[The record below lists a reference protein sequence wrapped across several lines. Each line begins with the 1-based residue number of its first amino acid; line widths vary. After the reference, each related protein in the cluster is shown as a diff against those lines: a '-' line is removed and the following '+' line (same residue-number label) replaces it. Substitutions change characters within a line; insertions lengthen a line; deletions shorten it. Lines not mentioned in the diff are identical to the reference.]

1 MVMFFSLINEKE
13 EKFSAAQWVFL
24 FLSPIMGLFIARL
37 LLFLL
42 VMPKQKPPLK
52 FTMICIFKFW
62 TMENIEQ
69 VFQDKIIFTDMN
81 NTGQIDELHHSEEN

>member
-1 MVMFFSLINEKE
+1 MVMFFSLINEKD

-52 FTMICIFKFW
+52 ITMICIFKFW

-69 VFQDKIIFTDMN
+69 VF
-81 NTGQIDELHHSEEN
+81 